1 MKIKLT
7 KSMLKSYID
16 EFIEDEVM
24 DEKAAATYNKY
35 RKVVNDFVDFFDK
48 EDVAKAD
55 LIAYKKKI
63 VENFSTKTVNN
74 YIIIINKFVKYV
86 ELNEKGEYNST
97 KAKTYVSD
105 YRLKVIKEQEKT
117 SIENVIKPEEFKRM
131 LSKAKKTGNMETY
144 MIMKIFGYTGI
155 RVSELKY
162 YTVENIKESKSK
174 KYVTVFNKGKER
186 SVPMRGDLRR
196 ELLAYAKDKKI
207 ESGTLFPSEK
217 KNDGSMISE
226 RTVERRILKICGMCR
241 GIDLAKAHPHSFRHM
256 FSIQF
261 LKAGG
266 NSTELARILGHS
278 DIKTTEI
285 YANTSVEEKKKNV
298 ERIKY

>member
-1 MKIKLT
+1 MPKIK
-7 KSMLKSYID
+7 
-16 EFIEDEVM
+16 
-24 DEKAAATYNKY
+24 
-35 RKVVNDFVDFFDK
+35 R
-48 EDVAKAD
+48 
-55 LIAYKKKI
+55 
-63 VENFSTKTVNN
+63 
-74 YIIIINKFVKYV
+74 
-86 ELNEKGEYNST
+86 LNLVRYFHQK
-97 KAKTYVSD
+97 
-105 YRLKVIKEQEKT
+105 
-117 SIENVIKPEEFKRM
+117 
-131 LSKAKKTGNMETY
+131 
-144 MIMKIFGYTGI
+144 
-155 RVSELKY
+155 
-162 YTVENIKESKSK
+162 
-174 KYVTVFNKGKER
+174 
-186 SVPMRGDLRR
+186 
-196 ELLAYAKDKKI
+196 
-207 ESGTLFPSEK
+207 K

>member
-1 MKIKLT
+1 
-7 KSMLKSYID
+7 
-16 EFIEDEVM
+16 
-24 DEKAAATYNKY
+24 
-35 RKVVNDFVDFFDK
+35 
-48 EDVAKAD
+48 
-55 LIAYKKKI
+55 
-63 VENFSTKTVNN
+63 
-74 YIIIINKFVKYV
+74 
-86 ELNEKGEYNST
+86 
-97 KAKTYVSD
+97 
-105 YRLKVIKEQEKT
+105 
-117 SIENVIKPEEFKRM
+117 M

-217 KNDGSMISE
+217 KNDGSMITE